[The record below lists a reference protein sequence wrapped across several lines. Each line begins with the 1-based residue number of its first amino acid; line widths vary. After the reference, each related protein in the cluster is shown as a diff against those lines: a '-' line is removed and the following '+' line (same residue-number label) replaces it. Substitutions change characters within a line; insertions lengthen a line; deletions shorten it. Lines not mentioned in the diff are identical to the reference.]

1 MNEFL
6 PFLMDGL
13 TGDDVVLGGLYIL
26 LAVVGLAMCA
36 WMWRMAVLDGRARK
50 AQQVRELKEGLL
62 VERRMRVRSAGRN
75 AWGI

>member
-13 TGDDVVLGGLYIL
+13 TGNDMLLGGLMMM
-26 LAVVGLAMCA
+26 LALVGLAMCLHC
-36 WMWRMAVLDGRARK
+36 WRMAVLDGRARK
-50 AQQVRELKEGLL
+50 AQQVRELKEDLL

>member
-36 WMWRMAVLDGRARK
+36 WMWRMSVLDGRARK
-50 AQQVRELKEGLL
+50 AQQVRELKEDLL

>member
-13 TGDDVVLGGLYIL
+13 TGNDMLLGGLYIL
-26 LAVVGLAMCA
+26 LALVGLGMCLHC
-36 WMWRMAVLDGRARK
+36 WRMAVLDGRARK
-50 AQQVRELKEGLL
+50 AQRVRELKEGLL

-75 AWGI
+75 AWGV